1 MAYRSHTSHVKK
13 KRFDMLADPAS
24 SATVMWCAQQEAGL
38 INFGGCLQ
46 TGQASR

>member
-1 MAYRSHTSHVKK
+1 MAYRSHTSHVNK
-13 KRFDMLADPAS
+13 KRFDMLADLRRAQP
-24 SATVMWCAQQEAGL
+24 VMWCAQQEAGL